1 MTFRL
6 ISFVS
11 LGLVSCMAVTGC
23 APNDAPSVS
32 TASANRPCFNVTQVR
47 GFQERDRD
55 SIIVETRMGQFYLVE
70 SLGLCL
76 GLDSAV
82 SVGIQADAPGLDRV
96 CVGDYARLA
105 LADATPTRAPCRAR
119 VTQQLTADEAAA
131 LKK

>member
-1 MTFRL
+1 MTRL
-6 ISFVS
+6 A
-11 LGLVSCMAVTGC
+11 LVSAAALIGLSAC
-23 APNDAPSVS
+23 AP
-32 TASANRPCFNVTQVR
+32 TATDTTQLASSRDSRQCFNVDQVNNFS
-47 GFQERDRD
+47 GIDRQTVLFHTNQGRVFK
-55 SIIVETRMGQFYLVE
+55 VETVGMCA
-70 SLGLCL
+70 S
-76 GLDSAV
+76 LDSAL